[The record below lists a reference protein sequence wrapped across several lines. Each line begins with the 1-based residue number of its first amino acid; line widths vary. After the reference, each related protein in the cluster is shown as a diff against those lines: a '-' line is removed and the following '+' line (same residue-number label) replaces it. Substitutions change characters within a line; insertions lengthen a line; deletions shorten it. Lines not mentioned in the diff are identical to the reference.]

1 MKISGSRPAAGGA
14 MAVEIQN
21 TIEIPAPP
29 DRVWAYLVDVERVV
43 SCMPGAELTEVVDD
57 RTWKGKVAV
66 KLGPVSL
73 AFAGTVVL
81 QEQDEDARRV
91 VLKADG
97 KEAKG
102 KGSASALVTSRLEN
116 IDGTGTR
123 VVIVADLS
131 ITGAIA
137 QFGRGM
143 IADVSQRMAGQFA
156 QCLAT
161 RMAAEAA
168 TAEEGAPVPGEVA
181 AEPPRAAAPVGG
193 FRLALWALLR
203 AFGRFGRSIVSVFR
217 R

>member
-1 MKISGSRPAAGGA
+1 MKISRVAEAGGI
-14 MAVEIQN
+14 AVEIQN

-29 DRVWAYLVDVERVV
+29 DRVWAYLLDVERVV
-43 SCMPGAELTEVVDD
+43 PCMPGAEITEVVDD
-57 RTWKGKVAV
+57 RTWKGKVAI

-81 QEQDEDARRV
+81 QEQDENARRV

-97 KEAKG
+97 KEVRG
-102 KGSASALVTSRLEN
+102 KGSASALVTSRLEDT
-116 IDGTGTR
+116 DGTRTR
-123 VVIVADLS
+123 VVILADLS

-156 QCLAT
+156 ECLAA
-161 RMAAEAA
+161 RMAAEA
-168 TAEEGAPVPGEVA
+168 TTLGEGAPVPGEVA
-181 AEPPRAAAPVGG
+181 AELPRAAASVGG
-193 FRLALWALLR
+193 IRLALWALLR
-203 AFGRFGRSIVSVFR
+203 ALGRLGRSIVSVFR